1 MRFVGDTALTPNAKV
16 KIATMKHLSAVAQLM
31 EPSQVKTQ
39 LLLTSPEQEMALAKV
54 ITWTYEPKSAEV
66 RRQSQAALVALFQ
79 LNPAHFTRV
88 MQALP
93 KVVQEN
99 AAGIVMQ
106 ALPKLVQ
113 ENA

>member
-1 MRFVGDTALTPNAKV
+1 MLLTFCFD
-16 KIATMKHLSAVAQLM
+16 
-31 EPSQVKTQ
+31 QVKTQ

-93 KVVQEN
+93 KLVQEN
-99 AAGIVMQ
+99 AAGIVSFAVSQ
-106 ALPKLVQ
+106 VIFSLNSLAGNCLETNSIFLYPFL
-113 ENA
+113 